1 VFTLSTKRIHV
12 LRLVRANSRYHVNVR
27 RAGASPAR
35 FLFFCH
41 NIYAINAAM
50 RQFVAIGL
58 FLALLAPA
66 HAADAEKNRDIQLD
80 KLFGTL
86 HQTSASTNHAKI
98 EADIWAIW
106 AHNDSATAE
115 LLLRQAVAAMNAH
128 EYDAAEKM
136 LIQLVETYPNF
147 AEAWNKRATLYF
159 MQNRLDASL
168 IDIEHVLEL
177 EPRHFGALAGK
188 AMILRAQ
195 GKVLE
200 ALKVLRETQ
209 SINPYMESVTQA
221 IKDIEKANPDI

>member
-1 VFTLSTKRIHV
+1 M
-12 LRLVRANSRYHVNVR
+12 
-27 RAGASPAR
+27 R
-35 FLFFCH
+35 F
-41 NIYAINAAM
+41 IT
-50 RQFVAIGL
+50 AIGL
-58 FLALLAPA
+58 FLALATPCIA
-66 HAADAEKNRDIQLD
+66 EDAGKSRDVELD
-80 KLFGTL
+80 KLFGNL
-86 HQTSASTNHAKI
+86 HQASAVTTHSKI

-128 EYDAAEKM
+128 EYDAAEKT
-136 LIQLVETYPNF
+136 LIQLIETYPNF

-159 MQNRLDASL
+159 MQGRLDASL
-168 IDIEHVLEL
+168 VDIEHVLDL

-195 GKVLE
+195 GKILP

-209 SINPYMESVTQA
+209 SINPYMDSVTQA